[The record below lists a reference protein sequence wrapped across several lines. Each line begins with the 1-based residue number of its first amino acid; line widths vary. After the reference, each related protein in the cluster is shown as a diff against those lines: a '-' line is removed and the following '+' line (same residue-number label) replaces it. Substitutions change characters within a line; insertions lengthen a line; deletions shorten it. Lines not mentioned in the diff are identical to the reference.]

1 MLKEV
6 KQDNKYYQVVIFQ
19 AYRKCEQDL
28 AYQTRNKKETFK
40 HQINTKTR

>member
-1 MLKEV
+1 MLMVV
-6 KQDNKYYQVVIFQ
+6 KQDNKYTQVVICQ

-28 AYQTRNKKETFK
+28 AYLIRNKKEAFK